1 MQQLRLALRLPADHY
16 ELVVPHQERDLIAFT
31 PQQEAKRWHVLNRDV
46 ARDALSRWVDQPD
59 IYVTPT
65 EFFHWRLIKNT
76 AAFNALFV
84 DLDAHNGED
93 MHRQVELALAA
104 LEAAGIPEPN
114 AIVYT
119 GRGAH
124 LYWLIERTDGRA
136 LPRWQACQRRLV
148 KVCNG
153 DRMSADATRVLR
165 VIGTLNSKA
174 DNFRVR
180 CEPIHPIRYDFDFLA
195 DQILEKTRAEI
206 RDLRA
211 QRAARQLDRAVP
223 ATQGEPYGSIYHR
236 WELVYRDLHAIVAH
250 RWPGMPIEEGH
261 RDTVLFHMAN
271 ALSWF
276 TLSEALDNEIMA
288 VARQLTPSL
297 SADQARSYCSSVLR
311 RAVGTTERGREQRY
325 RYKRETLYEQLAPL
339 IPDDLLP
346 NLRAIIP
353 NELAADR
360 KREQDRESKRRG
372 RAAAGAVTRDEYEGR
387 AQDRCR
393 QAHTL
398 RRQGLTVREVAE
410 VMQVSIGSVSGY
422 LKKVLPDEQC
432 SKSVGLV

>member
-16 ELVVPHQERDLIAFT
+16 DLVSPHQERELIAYT
-31 PQQEAKRWHVLNRDV
+31 PKQAKNWHVLNRQV

-65 EFFHWRLIKNT
+65 EFFNWRLIKNT

-84 DLDAHNGED
+84 DLDAHGGED
-93 MHRQVELALAA
+93 VHRQVELALSA

-114 AIVYT
+114 CIVYT

-148 KVCNG
+148 KVCQG

-165 VIGTLNSKA
+165 VVGTMNSKA
-174 DNFRVR
+174 DNFRVTA
-180 CEPIHPIRYDFDFLA
+180 EPIHPIRHNFDWLA
-195 DQILEKTRAEI
+195 DQILPKTRAEI

-211 QRAARQLDRAVP
+211 ERAARQLDTMVP
-223 ATQGEPYGSIYHR
+223 STQGQPYGSIYER
-236 WELVYRDLHAIVAH
+236 WALVYRDLHAIVAH
-250 RWPGMPIEEGH
+250 RWPGVPIEAGH

-297 SADQARSYCSSVLR
+297 TAAEARGYCSSVLR
-311 RAVGTTERGREQRY
+311 RAVGTVDQGREQRY
-325 RYKRETLYEQLAPL
+325 RYKRETLYEQLSPL
-339 IPDDLLP
+339 IPDELLQ

-360 KREQDRESKRRG
+360 KREQKRDSARRC
-372 RAAAGAVTRDEYEGR
+372 RAAAGAVARDEYLARGE
-387 AQDRCR
+387 DRCR
-393 QAHTL
+393 QAHAL
-398 RRQGLTVREVAE
+398 RRQGLTQREIAE
-410 VMQVSIGSVSGY
+410 AMQVSIGSVSGY
-422 LKKVLPDEQC
+422 LKKALPDEQG
-432 SKSVGLV
+432 SKSVDLV

>member
-16 ELVVPHQERDLIAFT
+16 NLVTPHQERELIAYT
-31 PQQEAKRWHVLNRDV
+31 PKQAKNWHVLNKEI

-65 EFFHWRLIKNT
+65 EFFNWRLIKNT

-84 DLDAHNGED
+84 DLDAHKGED
-93 MHRQVELALAA
+93 IHRQVELALAA
-104 LEAAGIPEPN
+104 LDAAGIPEPN
-114 AIVYT
+114 AIIYT

-148 KVCNG
+148 KLCNG

-165 VIGTLNSKA
+165 VVGTLNSKA
-174 DNFRVR
+174 DNFRVTA
-180 CEPIHPIRYDFDFLA
+180 EPIHAIRYDFDWLA
-195 DQILEKTRAEI
+195 DQVLEKTRVQI
-206 RDLRA
+206 RDI
-211 QRAARQLDRAVP
+211 RAARAARLLDHAVP
-223 ATQGEPYGSIYHR
+223 TTQGKVYGSIYDR
-236 WELVYRDLHAIVAH
+236 WALVYRDLHAIVAH
-250 RWPGMPIEEGH
+250 RWPGVPVEDGH

-276 TLSEALDNEIMA
+276 TLSEALDNEIEA
-288 VARQLTPSL
+288 VARQITPSL
-297 SADQARSYCSSVLR
+297 SAAQARSYCSSVLR
-311 RAVGTTERGREQRY
+311 RAVGTTEQGREQRY
-325 RYKRETLYEQLAPL
+325 KYGRETLYEQLSPL
-339 IPDDLLP
+339 IPDELLP

-360 KREQDRESKRRG
+360 KRDRNRESERRR
-372 RAAAGAVTRDEYEGR
+372 RAAAGAVPRDEYLATAEEKR
-387 AQDRCR
+387 R

-398 RRQGLTVREVAE
+398 RRQGLTQREIAGL
-410 VMQVSIGSVSGY
+410 MKISLGSVSKY
-422 LKKVLPDEQC
+422 LNAPELETAC
-432 SKSVGLV
+432 SQSVCLV